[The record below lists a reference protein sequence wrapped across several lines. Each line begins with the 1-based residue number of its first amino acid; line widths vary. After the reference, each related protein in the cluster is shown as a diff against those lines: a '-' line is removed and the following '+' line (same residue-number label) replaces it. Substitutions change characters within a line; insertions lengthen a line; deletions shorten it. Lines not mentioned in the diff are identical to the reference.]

1 MAKIKDKIQI
11 RRDVA
16 SNWHLYNPT
25 LSSGEYGLE
34 TDTLLVKIGDGIS
47 VWDDLRYLNKLDE
60 KYFTYDENG
69 EITFNE
75 AFESL
80 LNSFIKAGDTVSQL
94 IISNAPQLPQEIANK
109 QYVDQAIAA
118 IGTLTRQVVSQLPE
132 PANASADIIY
142 LIKQNGVYVE
152 YMLIDNQ
159 MEKIGSGATVIP
171 VATSN
176 QLGGVKSSADIN
188 VSQDGFMTINRVS
201 TSTLYVPDGDSF
213 TISSG
218 NAT

>member
-1 MAKIKDKIQI
+1 MTKVKDKIQI

-16 SNWHLYNPT
+16 SNWHHYNPV

-34 TDTLLVKIGDGIS
+34 TDTLLVKIGDGITA
-47 VWDDLRYLNKLDE
+47 WDNLRYLNKLDK

-75 AFESL
+75 AFEAL
-80 LNSFIKAGDTVSQL
+80 LNAFIKAGDTVSQL
-94 IISNAPQLPQEIANK
+94 IISNNPQLPQEIANK

-118 IGTLTRQVVSQLPE
+118 ISTLTRRVVSQLPE

-142 LIKQNGVYVE
+142 LIKQNGIYVE

-159 MEKIGSGATVIP
+159 MEKIGAGITVVP
-171 VATSN
+171 VATSD
-176 QLGGVKSSADIN
+176 QLGGVKSSVDIS